1 MSEDKENIAAV
12 PPAEK
17 TDELGATEAF
27 GATETF
33 GATEARLLQAMC
45 ADETAPLPEDV
56 VPVEYSAYAG
66 EELPPESERAEMY
79 NIIEQIR
86 GVSDPEIPIN
96 VYDMGLI
103 YKIDRQ
109 NNGDVYIEM
118 TLTAPTCP
126 IAGVLPQQVADA
138 VAVLAGVGKVEVK
151 LVWEPAWTPDKM
163 SDEAKEML
171 ELL

>member
-1 MSEDKENIAAV
+1 MIAEEETENSQV
-12 PPAEK
+12 
-17 TDELGATEAF
+17 
-27 GATETF
+27 
-33 GATEARLLQAMC
+33 GATEARLLEAMS
-45 ADETAPLPEDV
+45 AETETATETIVPL
-56 VPVEYSAYAG
+56 EYSAYAG
-66 EELPPESERAEMY
+66 EKLLNGTAKAAIE

-86 GVSDPEIPIN
+86 SVYDPEIPIN

-103 YKIDRQ
+103 YKIGQ
-109 NNGDVYIEM
+109 NDEGDVYVEM

-138 VAVLAGVGKVEVK
+138 IAQTNGVGKVEVK

-163 SDEAKEML
+163 TEEAKAML